1 MKILNYLF
9 LIIFSLSF
17 SFEAFSETRKMEYRC
32 EKVPETGA
40 RGFYRFFDI
49 KLTSNGFYGEAKYF
63 SKRRN
68 KNFIQTFTGETA
80 FSGHF
85 EINSRILS
93 ENRKPVTQNRF
104 VRFDK
109 SSQQNI
115 NLIKYLNKGVRGTQG
130 PRFCTLRLL
139 PNKQIKIDQKVVQKE
154 NNQKELAAKKAEEER
169 KQKELAAKKAEEER
183 KQKALA
189 SKKAEEE
196 KKRKELAAK
205 KAEEKRKQKEL
216 VAKKA
221 EYKSISKIFI
231 EDLKVFVKKPN
242 NLDILKVGELLANYN
257 SYQKSTWNFNKVK
270 AFDDLY
276 KYALND
282 KNFKRFYNKNNKE
295 REKIILKARK
305 GIIIYLENSL
315 ETIKNYISKN
325 LGTSAAND
333 AILIAKKINNS
344 LKKIDEK
351 GSINLIEEINQWK
364 SLNKIEDGHKLNNE
378 AVELIIDI
386 KAKIAEKQ
394 KELASKKAEEEK
406 KRKELA
412 AKKAEEERKQ
422 KELAAKKAEEEK
434 NKQSVK
440 NFLIG
445 LCVTPS
451 KENFDVCEGKKGK
464 EEFMPSNY
472 FNKSSSINILFFK
485 ALEYKAVYKVISENK
500 VHHTI
505 IFPDNCNST
514 FQYELKNKRLFKT
527 GLYMSKQCPKKS
539 VQAFKKRANKP
550 EELFYKR
557 ISISKSFYKD
567 KTEKYEEALKRSKRE
582 KIKKSKFKTGI
593 NYTNYSD
600 GSCKN
605 SKTTVC
611 ISKTDYKYLCKKSKN
626 ITIQARSNFGAFYSG
641 DYARFI
647 SKNGNLGNLEI
658 KFEEPNYCKTS
669 FIITGF
675 YKGSSQFKLMRGRAS
690 VFVLT
695 KSGQVLVHYIHSN

>member
-1 MKILNYLF
+1 M
-9 LIIFSLSF
+9 
-17 SFEAFSETRKMEYRC
+17 
-32 EKVPETGA
+32 
-40 RGFYRFFDI
+40 
-49 KLTSNGFYGEAKYF
+49 
-63 SKRRN
+63 
-68 KNFIQTFTGETA
+68 
-80 FSGHF
+80 
-85 EINSRILS
+85 
-93 ENRKPVTQNRF
+93 
-104 VRFDK
+104 
-109 SSQQNI
+109 
-115 NLIKYLNKGVRGTQG
+115 
-130 PRFCTLRLL
+130 
-139 PNKQIKIDQKVVQKE
+139 
-154 NNQKELAAKKAEEER
+154 
-169 KQKELAAKKAEEER
+169 
-183 KQKALA
+183 
-189 SKKAEEE
+189 
-196 KKRKELAAK
+196 
-205 KAEEKRKQKEL
+205 
-216 VAKKA
+216 
-221 EYKSISKIFI
+221 YKH
-231 EDLKVFVKKPN
+231 
-242 NLDILKVGELLANYN
+242 
-257 SYQKSTWNFNKVK
+257 
-270 AFDDLY
+270 
-276 KYALND
+276 ALND

-364 SLNKIEDGHKLNNE
+364 SLNKIEDGHKLTNE
-378 AVELIIDI
+378 AVELIINI

-394 KELASKKAEEEK
+394 KELA
-406 KRKELA
+406 
-412 AKKAEEERKQ
+412 AKKTEEERKQ
-422 KELAAKKAEEEK
+422 KELAAKKAEEK
-434 NKQSVK
+434 QNKQSVK

-464 EEFMPSNY
+464 EEFMPSYY
-472 FNKSSSINILFFK
+472 FNKSSSIQILFFK

-527 GLYMSKQCPKKS
+527 GLYKSKQCPKKS

-593 NYTNYSD
+593 EYTNYHD

-611 ISKTDYKYLCKKSKN
+611 INKVDYKYLCKKSKN
-626 ITIQARSNFGAFYSG
+626 ITVQARSNFGAFYRG

-647 SKNGNLGNLEI
+647 SKHGNFGNLEI

-669 FIITGF
+669 FIIKGL
-675 YKGSSQFKLMRGRAS
+675 YKGSMQFKLMRGRAS
-690 VFVLT
+690 VFLLT
-695 KSGQVLVHYIHSN
+695 KSGEVLVHHIHSN